1 MAINSS
7 PVWEYL
13 TSITLPDTETS
24 SVLFGA
30 SLDANDEGYIAIGAP
45 LIGAGTSGIVFVYKP
60 NADLSSVSSL

>member
-1 MAINSS
+1 MAINTS

-13 TSITLPDTETS
+13 TSISLPDTETS

-30 SLDANDEGYIAIGAP
+30 NLDSNDDGYIAVGAP

-60 NADLSSVSSL
+60 NADLSSVSSS

>member
-1 MAINSS
+1 MAINTS

-30 SLDANDEGYIAIGAP
+30 SLDANDEGYIAVGAP
-45 LIGAGTSGIVFVYKP
+45 LFGGAGTSGIVFVYKP
-60 NADLSSVSSL
+60 NADLSSVSS